1 MKKIDKIYNSL
12 KDNKHFKNLSMD
24 KQGKI
29 CMNKTNKPTCH
40 AIDGIKCKTV
50 IDNMMKRKY

>member
-12 KDNKHFKNLSMD
+12 KESKDFKNLSMD
-24 KQGKI
+24 KQGEI
-29 CMNKTNKPTCH
+29 CMNIVNKSTCH

-50 IDNMMKRKY
+50 IDKMMKRI